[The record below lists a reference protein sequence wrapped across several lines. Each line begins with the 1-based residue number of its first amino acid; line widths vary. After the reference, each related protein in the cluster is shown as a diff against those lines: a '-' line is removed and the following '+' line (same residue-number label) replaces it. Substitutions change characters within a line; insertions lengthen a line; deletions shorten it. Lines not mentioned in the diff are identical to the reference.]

1 MTYTHQIWNWNY
13 RTGAFSVREQKRLM
27 TSPHGDTAHK
37 EYSYST
43 ATNYAHLWEYNMVG
57 VGGEELIRYQGFQT
71 ASTLAG
77 ANGRRV
83 YIAPYQYIVPG
94 GEVRITSDTNIK
106 EIYITDHLGS
116 VRCIVGASLTMK
128 QFDYDPFGAY
138 ISKPFPDTTRDGFT
152 SAASDIEEGESNLM
166 QMGVR
171 MYSARIGRFLSVDPL
186 HELMPSHNPYH
197 YAFNSPLVWKDP
209 SGLAPEKDKNIHS
222 EKLQG
227 QFIKLRDL
235 STPIMPGDEY
245 WVYFKDDR
253 DFYFSAEYDAGFADR
268 PVWAMPSLGGGGS
281 GGGVG
286 SGRSSRSTQAN
297 GPRTYDP
304 YNINESSSPGGK
316 SGLDVSEI
324 RRRTKKYSDDLVKQY
339 KDHKYKNVEIGY
351 NYYYNVNDGEIYAEF
366 FEGVAHS
373 MSLNFRSFVYK
384 YEDGYKL
391 IAFEH
396 THTLNQPLEPL
407 DFNSLGYNIQLLTTP
422 GPNPINP
429 WRQFIYFCTT
439 VAEKNNPKTT
449 YGYIYDS
456 KMFENWY
463 NDNYTRTNFNNF
475 FTDKSIEPYFLN
487 GQYFEAIK
495 AFQGLLKKSGVKYDT
510 IE

>member
-1 MTYTHQIWNWNY
+1 
-13 RTGAFSVREQKRLM
+13 
-27 TSPHGDTAHK
+27 
-37 EYSYST
+37 
-43 ATNYAHLWEYNMVG
+43 
-57 VGGEELIRYQGFQT
+57 
-71 ASTLAG
+71 
-77 ANGRRV
+77 
-83 YIAPYQYIVPG
+83 
-94 GEVRITSDTNIK
+94 
-106 EIYITDHLGS
+106 
-116 VRCIVGASLTMK
+116 
-128 QFDYDPFGAY
+128 
-138 ISKPFPDTTRDGFT
+138 
-152 SAASDIEEGESNLM
+152 M

-171 MYSARIGRFLSVDPL
+171 MYSPQLGRFLSVDPL
-186 HELMPSHNPYH
+186 HELMPRHNPYH

-209 SGLAPEKDKNIHS
+209 SGLAPEKEKHS
-222 EKLQG
+222 ERL
-227 QFIKLRDL
+227 L
-235 STPIMPGDEY
+235 GDQLPTSQVDPSSYQYSIPPKTENDY
-245 WVYFKDDR
+245 VYIGIP
-253 DFYFSAEYDAGFADR
+253 FYATAEYDAGFYTYGLW
-268 PVWAMPSLGGGGS
+268 PTYLPSIGYGGG